1 MSGAVSFSSFV
12 LACLL
17 VKKFFSSPFHGPNT
31 AHRKEF
37 AWEFV
42 FHFSSQSDE
51 KKEKKPL
58 NGYQLYMK
66 EKYPILLEKAKE
78 KGEVNSKEIMIQIGR
93 LWKEKKEGK
102 EEEVVEVKEN
112 PKKDAKEKKVK
123 AKK

>member
-1 MSGAVSFSSFV
+1 MS
-12 LACLL
+12 
-17 VKKFFSSPFHGPNT
+17 T
-31 AHRKEF
+31 EF
-37 AWEFV
+37 AKSLISSITTYVNENATINKKDLLKVIRTV
-42 FHFSSQSDE
+42 FDE